1 MKYTFNQF
9 VLPVKRNAYKCKLI
23 WEIIQRELKKEH
35 LKIMQLDM
43 EWY

>member
-9 VLPVKRNAYKCKLI
+9 VLPVKRKCKLI